1 MEGLLLIAAYAA
13 VASIGEAF
21 AVGIGFVLD
30 KISPAT
36 SMVVFIV
43 NSAVVLGLAWPI
55 ALHVTKSPDE

>member
-21 AVGIGFVLD
+21 AMGIGFFLD

-43 NSAVVLGLAWPI
+43 NSAVVLGIAWPI
-55 ALHVTKSPDE
+55 ALRVTKSPDE